1 VIRCLLRSILAA
13 VLVVAMSVPALA
25 ETIRVGATSGPHA
38 QILEAVVPVAKA
50 KGLDIKVVEFSDGAM
65 INPATDSGEIDANAF
80 QHTPYLERQNRDR
93 KLDVVSVARTVLM
106 PITAYSKR
114 HKSIA
119 DLPPKAKIAIPND
132 PTNSGRAL
140 KLLEVSGLLKLK
152 SGLGFE
158 ATVFDIADNPKGYR
172 VTELE
177 AAQIPRVLTDVDLG
191 VINTNYA
198 IRAGLDPRKDALL
211 RENELSDYFC
221 LIGVA
226 RRNADKPWVR
236 TLVESF
242 RSPEVKAFIS
252 TTFNGDILAGW

>member
-1 VIRCLLRSILAA
+1 MRRLFHRLSVAA
-13 VLVVAMSVPALA
+13 ISFAVSTPAVA

-38 QILEAVVPVAKA
+38 QILEAVVPVAKSR
-50 KGLDIKVVEFSDGAM
+50 GLDIKIVEFSDGTM

-80 QHTPYLERQNRDR
+80 QHTPYLDRQNRDR
-93 KLDVVSVARTVLM
+93 HLDVVSVARTVLM

-114 HKSIA
+114 HA
-119 DLPPKAKIAIPND
+119 TVAGLPRGGEIAIPND

-140 KLLEVSGLLKLK
+140 KLLEGSGLLRLK
-152 SGLGFE
+152 PGTGFE
-158 ATVFDIADNPKGYR
+158 ATVFDIIDNPNGFR
-172 VTELE
+172 ITELE
-177 AAQIPRVLTDVDLG
+177 AAQIPRVLADVDLG

-226 RRNADKPWVR
+226 RRNVEQPWVK

-242 RSPEVKAFIS
+242 RSDEVKTFIIG
-252 TTFNGDILAGW
+252 TFKGDILAGW

>member
-1 VIRCLLRSILAA
+1 MRRLFCPIFAA
-13 VLVVAMSVPALA
+13 VLALAGYAPALA

-50 KGLDIKVVEFSDGAM
+50 KGLHIKVVEFSDGAM

-114 HKSIA
+114 YNSVFE
-119 DLPPKAKIAIPND
+119 LPNGAEIAIPND

-140 KLLEVSGLLKLK
+140 KLLEASGLLTLK
-152 SGLGFE
+152 PGIGFE
-158 ATVFDIADNPKGYR
+158 ATVFDIIENPKGYR

-177 AAQIPRVLTDVDLG
+177 AAQIPRVLTDVGLG

-198 IRAGLDPRKDALL
+198 IRAGLDPRNDALL

-226 RRNADKPWVR
+226 RRNADKPWVA
-236 TLVESF
+236 TLVQTY
-242 RSPEVKAFIS
+242 RSPEVKAFIDA
-252 TTFNGDILAGW
+252 TFNGDILAGW